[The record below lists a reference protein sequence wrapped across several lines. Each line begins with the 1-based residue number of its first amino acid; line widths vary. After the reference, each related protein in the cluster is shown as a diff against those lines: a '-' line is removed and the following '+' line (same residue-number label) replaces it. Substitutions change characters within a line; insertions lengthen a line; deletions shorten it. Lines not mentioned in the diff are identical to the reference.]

1 MIMLATMHLELPW
14 TALPRLGAVI
24 GAGLLLAVSG
34 ASAQPQPAPPAAQLQ
49 SPAQA
54 QPQPPAQPPAV
65 IEATPVE
72 PAPRAG
78 LPALPTPPEMI
89 GAIGRFID
97 QSVTNLRSG
106 VDASVRGAGEAIGGA
121 AGAASDLAKGAGD
134 AAGSVVRLPTNV
146 VRGWEKCAVA
156 PNGAPDCAVASV
168 AMCRAKGYQ
177 RGNSLD
183 ITSSRKCP
191 AQVWLQGR
199 QPTDA
204 ECVNESFVS
213 RAVCQ

>member
-24 GAGLLLAVSG
+24 GAGLLLAVSS

-65 IEATPVE
+65 IEATPE
-72 PAPRAG
+72 PPPRAG

-121 AGAASDLAKGAGD
+121 AGAASDIAKGAGD